1 MSSCSC
7 SWKDLEVPPS
17 RANMGVFQI
26 IELAVMLIV
35 GILSI
40 YDLFNYLQYKFT
52 LWSALVIVMDACII
66 AGLVFIIIGL
76 FCSGSNKIKTGIIL
90 FFVGAVIAIAIII
103 QNLITD
109 SKLEVWLLDLVKG
122 AILVFLAIILWKQS
136 GNV

>member
-90 FFVGAVIAIAIII
+90 FFVGAVIAIAMII

-109 SKLEVWLLDLVKG
+109 SKLEVWLLDLIKG

>member
-26 IELAVMLIV
+26 IVLAVLLIV

-52 LWSALVIVMDACII
+52 LWSVLVIVMDACII

-90 FFVGAVIAIAIII
+90 FFVGAVIAIAMII

-109 SKLEVWLLDLVKG
+109 SKLEVWLLDLIKG

>member
-1 MSSCSC
+1 MSTCSC

-17 RANMGVFQI
+17 RANMGVFQV

-52 LWSALVIVMDACII
+52 LWSVLVIVMDACII

-90 FFVGAVIAIAIII
+90 FFVGAVIAIAMII

-109 SKLEVWLLDLVKG
+109 SKLEVWLLDLIKG

>member
-52 LWSALVIVMDACII
+52 LWSVLVIVMDACII

-90 FFVGAVIAIAIII
+90 FFVGAVIAIAMII

-109 SKLEVWLLDLVKG
+109 SKLDVWLLDLVKG

>member
-90 FFVGAVIAIAIII
+90 FFVGAVIAIAMII

-109 SKLEVWLLDLVKG
+109 SKLDVWLLDLVKG

>member
-40 YDLFNYLQYKFT
+40 YDLFNYLKYGFT
-52 LWSALVIVMDACII
+52 LWTVLVIVMDACII

-90 FFVGAVIAIAIII
+90 FFVGAVIAIAMII

-109 SKLEVWLLDLVKG
+109 NKLDVWLLDLVKG

>member
-52 LWSALVIVMDACII
+52 LWSVLVIVMDACII

-90 FFVGAVIAIAIII
+90 FFVGAVIAIAMII

-109 SKLEVWLLDLVKG
+109 SKLDVWLLDLVKG

-136 GNV
+136 KNV

>member
-17 RANMGVFQI
+17 RANMGVFQV

-52 LWSALVIVMDACII
+52 LWSVLVIVMDACII

-90 FFVGAVIAIAIII
+90 FFVGAVIAIAMII

-109 SKLEVWLLDLVKG
+109 SKLEVWLLDLIKG

>member
-17 RANMGVFQI
+17 RAHMGVFQI

-40 YDLFNYLQYKFT
+40 YDLFNYLKYDFT
-52 LWSALVIVMDACII
+52 LWTVLVIVMDACII

-90 FFVGAVIAIAIII
+90 FFVGAVIAITMII

-109 SKLEVWLLDLVKG
+109 SKLDVWLLDLVKG

>member
-109 SKLEVWLLDLVKG
+109 SKLEVWLLDLIKG